1 MNTWDISDGKCLE
14 VVKSIYIHTN
24 IQVSNYFFI
33 TQILFIDFI
42 FILLTGLPYGW
53 Y

>member
-14 VVKSIYIHTN
+14 VAKSIYIHTN

-33 TQILFIDFI
+33 PRILFIN
-42 FILLTGLPYGW
+42 FILILTGLPYGW
-53 Y
+53 N